1 MVEGGRKGRQR
12 ELVTPGTH
20 GVFFARFTVKTVKSA
35 GLAEAVTQI
44 GPREAAKVLIVD
56 DDFALRDALC
66 AVLEGEGFVVAA
78 VSNGQEALDY
88 LRSGARPSLVLLD
101 LMMPI
106 MNGWEFRAEQR
117 QDPELADI
125 PVIVLSAF
133 ARYGEEELRGIDRFL
148 RKPFQLADLLAA
160 VRAHCG

>member
-1 MVEGGRKGRQR
+1 V
-12 ELVTPGTH
+12 L
-20 GVFFARFTVKTVKSA
+20 FARFTPKTVKSA
-35 GLAEAVTQI
+35 ELAEAVTQI
-44 GPREAAKVLIVD
+44 GPRQAAKVLIVD

-66 AVLEGEGFVVAA
+66 AALEGEGFSVAA
-78 VSNGQEALDY
+78 VSNGEEALEY
-88 LRSGARPSLVLLD
+88 LRNGARPCLVLLD

-133 ARYGEEELRGIDRFL
+133 ARSGDEELRGIERFL
-148 RKPFQLADLLAA
+148 RKPFELSDLLAA
-160 VRAHCG
+160 VRAYC

>member
-1 MVEGGRKGRQR
+1 M
-12 ELVTPGTH
+12 
-20 GVFFARFTVKTVKSA
+20 FFASFAAKTVKSTE
-35 GLAEAVTQI
+35 LAEAVTQI
-44 GPREAAKVLIVD
+44 GPGQAAKVLIVD

-66 AVLEGEGFVVAA
+66 AALEAEGFAVAA
-78 VSNGQEALDY
+78 ASNGREALDY

-106 MNGWEFRAEQR
+106 MNGWEFRTEQR

-125 PVIVLSAF
+125 PVVVLSAF
-133 ARYGEEELRGIDRFL
+133 ARSGDEELRGIGQFL

-160 VRAHCG
+160 VRAYC

>member
-1 MVEGGRKGRQR
+1 MADRDDSSR
-12 ELVTPGTH
+12 PGTH
-20 GVFFARFTVKTVKSA
+20 GVFFASFAAKTVKTA
-35 GLAEAVTQI
+35 ELALSVTEI
-44 GPREAAKVLIVD
+44 GTGQAAKVLIVD

-66 AVLEGEGFVVAA
+66 AALEGEGFAVAA

-133 ARYGEEELRGIDRFL
+133 ARSGDEELRGHAHSL
-148 RKPFQLADLLAA
+148 RKPFQLADLRAA
-160 VRAHCG
+160 VRAYC

>member
-1 MVEGGRKGRQR
+1 M
-12 ELVTPGTH
+12 
-20 GVFFARFTVKTVKSA
+20 FFARFTLKIVKSA

-44 GPREAAKVLIVD
+44 GPREGAKVLIVD

-66 AVLEGEGFVVAA
+66 AALEGEGFAVAA

-101 LMMPI
+101 LMMPV
-106 MNGWEFRAEQR
+106 MNGWEFRAQQR
-117 QDPELADI
+117 QDPQLADI

-133 ARYGEEELRGIDRFL
+133 ARSGDEELRGIGQFL

-160 VRAHCG
+160 VRSYC

>member
-1 MVEGGRKGRQR
+1 V
-12 ELVTPGTH
+12 L
-20 GVFFARFTVKTVKSA
+20 FARFTPKTVKSA
-35 GLAEAVTQI
+35 ELAEAVTQI
-44 GPREAAKVLIVD
+44 GPRQAAKVLIVD

-66 AVLEGEGFVVAA
+66 AALEGEGFSVAA
-78 VSNGQEALDY
+78 VSNGEEALEY
-88 LRSGARPSLVLLD
+88 LRNGARPCLVLLD

-133 ARYGEEELRGIDRFL
+133 ARSGDEELRGIGQFL
-148 RKPFQLADLLAA
+148 RKPFQLSDLLAA
-160 VRAHCG
+160 VRAYC

>member
-1 MVEGGRKGRQR
+1 
-12 ELVTPGTH
+12 
-20 GVFFARFTVKTVKSA
+20 VFIARFKSKTVKTA
-35 GLAEAVTQI
+35 GLAQSVTEI
-44 GPREAAKVLIVD
+44 GTGQAAKVLIVD

-66 AVLEGEGFVVAA
+66 AALEGEGFAVAA
-78 VSNGQEALDY
+78 VSNGREALEY

-125 PVIVLSAF
+125 PVVVLSAF
-133 ARYGEEELRGIDRFL
+133 ARSGDEELRGIGQFL

-160 VRAHCG
+160 VRAYC

>member
-1 MVEGGRKGRQR
+1 
-12 ELVTPGTH
+12 
-20 GVFFARFTVKTVKSA
+20 VFFARLTFKTVKSA
-35 GLAEAVTQI
+35 ELAEAVTQI

-66 AVLEGEGFVVAA
+66 AALEGEGFSVAA
-78 VSNGQEALDY
+78 VSNGEEALEY
-88 LRSGARPSLVLLD
+88 LRNGARPCLVLLD

-133 ARYGEEELRGIDRFL
+133 ARSGDEELRGIGQFL
-148 RKPFQLADLLAA
+148 RKPFQLSDLLAA
-160 VRAHCG
+160 VRAYC

>member
-1 MVEGGRKGRQR
+1 VE
-12 ELVTPGTH
+12 PH
-20 GVFFARFTVKTVKSA
+20 GLFFAPFEPKTVKSA

-66 AVLEGEGFVVAA
+66 AALEGEGLAVAA

-106 MNGWEFRAEQR
+106 MNGWEFRAQQR
-117 QDPELADI
+117 QDPELSDI
-125 PVIVLSAF
+125 PVVVLSAF
-133 ARYGEEELRGIDRFL
+133 ARSGDEELRGIGQFL

-160 VRAHCG
+160 VRAYC

>member
-1 MVEGGRKGRQR
+1 
-12 ELVTPGTH
+12 
-20 GVFFARFTVKTVKSA
+20 VFFASFAAKTVKTA
-35 GLAEAVTQI
+35 ELARAVTEI
-44 GPREAAKVLIVD
+44 GTGQAAKVLIVD

-66 AVLEGEGFVVAA
+66 AALEGEGFAVAA
-78 VSNGQEALDY
+78 ASNGQEALEY
-88 LRSGARPSLVLLD
+88 LRNGARPRLVLLD

-133 ARYGEEELRGIDRFL
+133 ARSGDEELRGIEQFL

-160 VRAHCG
+160 VRAYC